1 MISQMLKNSY
11 RRKNI
16 MSIKKKLRTELETYF
31 EKLKV
36 LSEPISLRSG
46 MLINSPYEY
55 LCSKKKLF
63 MVGFNPG
70 GVPDYSETT
79 IIEDFNRHLEDLSF
93 DAMEECWGSNQIKAP
108 GCHPIQLLYH
118 AFLNHTSLEKGDV
131 LVTNLFWQRS
141 PSSKDLIIDDKLE
154 KICRDG
160 FLLNIEIH
168 QPETICFLG
177 HETAKHVIDM
187 GWSDICL
194 LRGFSKYPWGEN
206 HKIKNYR
213 MKFNGKSINTF
224 SIPHPSRFG
233 FGNSHQRL
241 YSIINALIKNCG
253 S

>member
-1 MISQMLKNSY
+1 MILGPFVADLALKFSAPEYLALYIFAVTAVCSLVGNSMVKALLAMVFGLMIS
-11 RRKNI
+11 
-16 MSIKKKLRTELETYF
+16 
-31 EKLKV
+31 
-36 LSEPISLRSG
+36 
-46 MLINSPYEY
+46 
-55 LCSKKKLF
+55 
-63 MVGFNPG
+63 
-70 GVPDYSETT
+70 T
-79 IIEDFNRHLEDLSF
+79 IGEDFRRHQEDLSF

-108 GCHPIQLLYH
+108 GCHPIQLLYQ
-118 AFLNHTSLEKGDV
+118 AFINHTSIEKVDV

-160 FLLNIEIH
+160 FLLNTETH

-194 LRGFSKYPWGEN
+194 LRGSSKYPWGEN
-206 HKIKNYR
+206 QKIKNYR

-233 FGNSHQRL
+233 FGNSHERL
-241 YSIINALIKNCG
+241 SAIINALTKNCG
-253 S
+253 T